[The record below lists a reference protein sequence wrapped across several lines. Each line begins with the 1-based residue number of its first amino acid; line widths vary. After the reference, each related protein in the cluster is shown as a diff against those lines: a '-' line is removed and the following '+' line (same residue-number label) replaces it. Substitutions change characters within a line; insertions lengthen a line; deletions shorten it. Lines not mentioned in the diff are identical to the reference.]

1 MSTHRL
7 DQPVL
12 EPGVRF
18 PHFFNGRML
27 SGEDLT
33 HERVANLTRQRHLA
47 GALGAG
53 VAHGFEVAYDEA
65 LHPDREA
72 PVLTITPGLALS
84 ASGHTLRMENPIEL
98 AVVEPP
104 AAAPASTGHLDFTD
118 CETLP
123 ASLYLNGTGV
133 YLLTVGPADRKEGSA
148 PVSGLGNGLAPCNA
162 KYIAEGVRFSLLP
175 LDVAAGSTPDRARNE
190 IAYQCFGVTA
200 AGLASGLANPK
211 DADYDPVNPIAG
223 LVPGDLLTGCEVPLA
238 VVQWTST
245 GLGFVDMWAAR
256 RRLTQPY
263 AGGHWGG
270 LLADRVLADREAMFF
285 QFQDHLA
292 SLQAG
297 TSDLTVAGLDRFFQ
311 WLPAAGFLPLA
322 TSVHPRGFDYQQF
335 FSPAT
340 TAPAC
345 HIEGRRLA
353 HLLRDSFA
361 YPPMGPAGGE
371 LIWLY
376 FIRENEQAASSQPG
390 SPASYIFFATG
401 HMKFEGE
408 PRFDVS
414 RANFANYL

>member
-7 DQPVL
+7 DEPVL

-33 HERVANLTRQRHLA
+33 HERAANFTRQRHLA
-47 GALGAG
+47 GALGSG
-53 VAHGFEVAYDEA
+53 IAHGFEISWDTA
-65 LHPDREA
+65 LHPDRAA
-72 PVLTITPGLALS
+72 PVLTIAPGLALS
-84 ASGHTLRMENPIEL
+84 ASGHTLRMEHPIDL

-104 AAAPASTGHLDFTD
+104 STAPASTGNLDFTD

-123 ASLYLNGTGV
+123 ASVYLTGAGV

-175 LDVAAGSTPDRARNE
+175 LDVTAGSTPDRARNE

-200 AGLASGLANPK
+200 AGLVSDLANPRGPGY
-211 DADYDPVNPIAG
+211 APANPLAA
-223 LVPGDLLTGCEVPLA
+223 LVPRDLLTGCEVPLA
-238 VVQWTST
+238 VVQWTSS

-270 LLADRVLADREAMFF
+270 LLADRDAARNEAMFF

-292 SLQAG
+292 SIQAEE
-297 TSDLTVAGLDRFFQ
+297 SDLPSVEARRFFQ
-311 WLPAAGFLPLA
+311 YLPSLGFLPLA
-322 TSVHPRGFDYQQF
+322 PSGRTDGFDRNRF
-335 FSPAT
+335 FQGNTVRDPLHVEGAKLRHFLQLGRDFPPIDLSSPQ
-340 TAPAC
+340 
-345 HIEGRRLA
+345 
-353 HLLRDSFA
+353 
-361 YPPMGPAGGE
+361 M
-371 LIWLY
+371 IWRYLV
-376 FIRENEQAASSQPG
+376 RENVQATATPPLLLFG
-390 SPASYIFFATG
+390 SGQLPYLAV
-401 HMKFEGE
+401 
-408 PRFDVS
+408 PQFDVS
-414 RANFANYL
+414 AWNYSNYVVS